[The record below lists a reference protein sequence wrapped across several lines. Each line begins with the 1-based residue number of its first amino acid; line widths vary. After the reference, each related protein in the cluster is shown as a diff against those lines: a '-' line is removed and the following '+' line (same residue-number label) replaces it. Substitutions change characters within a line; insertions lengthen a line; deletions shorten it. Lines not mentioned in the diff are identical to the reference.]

1 MDYRLRLSPGGSA
14 DRFYEQ
20 EILVFVMGPLPPWI
34 ARELEELITVPR
46 GIESLAGGR
55 ILDNPD
61 LVIHGLIILTAM
73 EFAITA

>member
-1 MDYRLRLSPGGSA
+1 
-14 DRFYEQ
+14 
-20 EILVFVMGPLPPWI
+20 MGPLPPWI